1 MKNKI
6 ISLICSFVML
16 LTLYPA
22 GVYAVDEESSDV
34 NENQIIDV
42 SDDTNDIS
50 NNKNDLTTDN
60 TENTVTEHASNNE
73 DDVVAELQE
82 STDTSV
88 YTGTFGENIIWSLNI
103 ETGELL
109 VSGTGKMKDID
120 YVTSS
125 SDPLKNL
132 RKYIKSAVIED
143 GITDIGENNFKSCSE
158 LIEVKFPNTLENIG
172 ESAFEGLNM
181 TKIEFPSTL
190 KNIGKSAFTRSDLTE
205 ITFPNTVESIGNSAF
220 YDCEN
225 LETVYFEGDA
235 PQLGSGCFDHSHANY
250 DYLFTIVYNAG
261 NSGFS
266 TPTWNGYS
274 CALAEQISDYST
286 LNKDDRN
293 AQGII
298 FKLNSVSNTAT
309 VGVNTTKKNNSKY
322 CGGQDGEVTIPDT
335 VTKDGVSYSVI
346 GINQYAF
353 YDCPWIRTVYLGKNL
368 SAIEPSAFQDCDKLT
383 RFMVDKYNQQYAD
396 YDGVLYDHE
405 GLYLYAYPAGKDDEE
420 YTVIDSCTTVGTKS
434 FSGASKLKS
443 IVLTDNI
450 INIGAAA
457 FQGCNGI
464 VDITLPF
471 IGGSIDDDNPA
482 AYVFNVDSYGNYYWP
497 YKSNLKSI
505 TLLKGNLKAGAFRGA
520 KDLEEICIND
530 CTNITDIPHECFTAC
545 VNLERL
551 IFGGDKD
558 EVDYNAV
565 ILPNTVTGIGW
576 DAFSDC
582 DKLKSFVIPDS
593 VKDIDDTAFSD
604 CNGIENFSVVS
615 SSKYFDSDKFGAL
628 YDKGMNE
635 LLFYPPA
642 RKWPYYNVNE
652 NTKNIR
658 RNAFVD
664 CENLVNVFIPENVS
678 KLEDRSIYD
687 CPGTTLCVYKNSAA
701 AKYAVSNGLTAWYMD
716 NYKMQGIRIS
726 NLPEQSIVDRSL
738 LNSDDLY
745 VTALYGDKE
754 LQVDDYEVIMPSRSG
769 LQTLTVKSGG
779 FIAEAPVVAYDSG
792 SEVTETFTNV
802 VNNDISNIFA
812 ALYDNK
818 GKLLRTSNANVIDGN
833 TTFIFNKSEYNKAT
847 KIKLFGLN
855 KKYASAIG
863 NCIERNI

>member
-6 ISLICSFVML
+6 LSLICSLTML
-16 LTLYPA
+16 LTLCPA
-22 GVYAVDEESSDV
+22 GVYAADEELGDV
-34 NENQIIDV
+34 NEGQIVDV

-50 NNKNDLTTDN
+50 NNENDLIADD
-60 TENTVTEHASNNE
+60 TENTVTEHAYDNE
-73 DDVVAELQE
+73 YDVAELQE
-82 STDTSV
+82 SADLSV
-88 YTGTFGENIIWSLNI
+88 CTGTFGENIKWSLNI

-109 VSGTGKMKDID
+109 VSGTGKMKDINYTD
-120 YVTSS
+120 D
-125 SDPLKNL
+125 DPLKNYK
-132 RKYIKSAVIED
+132 KYIKSAVIED
-143 GITDIGENNFKSCSE
+143 GITDIGKKNFSSCSE

-172 ESAFEGLNM
+172 ESAF
-181 TKIEFPSTL
+181 SY
-190 KNIGKSAFTRSDLTE
+190 SDLTE
-205 ITFPNTVESIGNSAF
+205 ITFPNTVESIGNYAF
-220 YDCEN
+220 YNCKN
-225 LETVYFEGDA
+225 LDTAYFDGDA
-235 PQLGSGCFDHSHANY
+235 PQLGYSCFDYSNSNY
-250 DYLFTIVYNAG
+250 AHLFNIVYHAG

-274 CALAEQISDYST
+274 CAPAEQISDYSI

-309 VGVNTTKKNNSKY
+309 VGVNTTDKNNSKY
-322 CGGQDGEVTIPDT
+322 CGGQGGEVIIPDA
-335 VTKDGVSYSVI
+335 VTKDGISYNVI

-383 RFMVDKYNQQYAD
+383 RFMVDKANQQYAD

-405 GLYLYAYPAGKDDEE
+405 GLYLYVYPAGKDDEE

-443 IVLTDNI
+443 VILTDNI
-450 INIGAAA
+450 VNIGAAA
-457 FQGCNGI
+457 FQGCNSI

-482 AYVFNVDSYGNYYWP
+482 AYVFNVDNYGHYYWP

-505 TLLKGNLKAGAFRGA
+505 TILKGNLKSQAFYGAS
-520 KDLEEICIND
+520 DLEEIYIND
-530 CTNITDIPHECFTAC
+530 CTNITNIPRDCFDGC
-545 VNLERL
+545 RNLEKL
-551 IFGGDKD
+551 IFGDDKD
-558 EVDYNAV
+558 KVDYNAV
-565 ILPNTVTGIGW
+565 ILPNTVTDIGGN
-576 DAFSDC
+576 AFSNC
-582 DKLKSFVIPDS
+582 DKLKSFIISDS
-593 VKDIDDTAFSD
+593 VKYINAMAFSD

-615 SSKYFDSDKFGAL
+615 SSKYFDSDKYGVL

-635 LLFYPPA
+635 LLFYPSA

-658 RNAFVD
+658 SNAFVD

-678 KLEDRSIYD
+678 KLENSSIYD

-716 NYKMQGIRIS
+716 NYKMQGIKIS
-726 NLPEQSIVDRSL
+726 SLPEQSIVDRSSL
-738 LNSDDLY
+738 DPDDLY

-754 LQVDDYEVIMPSRSG
+754 LQVDDYEVIMPSKSG
-769 LQTLTVKSGG
+769 LQTLTVKSSG
-779 FIAEAPVVAYDSG
+779 FTAEVPVVAYDSS
-792 SEVTETFTNV
+792 SEVIETFTNV
-802 VNNDISNIFA
+802 VNDGTSNIFA

-818 GKLLRTSNANVIDGN
+818 GKLLRTENANVIGSN
-833 TTFIFNKSEYNKAT
+833 ATFIFNKSEYNKAI
-847 KIKLFGLN
+847 KIKFFGLD
-855 KKYASAIG
+855 KKYASVIG
-863 NCIERNI
+863 DCIERNI

>member
-6 ISLICSFVML
+6 LSFICSFVML

-34 NENQIIDV
+34 NENHIIDV
-42 SDDTNDIS
+42 SDYTNDIS
-50 NNKNDLTTDN
+50 NNENDLTTDN

-82 STDTSV
+82 STDTAV
-88 YTGTFGENIIWSLNI
+88 YTGTFGENITWSLNI

-120 YVTSS
+120 YTGSS
-125 SDPLKNL
+125 SDPLKNY

-143 GITDIGENNFKSCSE
+143 GITDIGKKNFSYCSE
-158 LIEVKFPNTLENIG
+158 LIEVKFPDTLENIG
-172 ESAFEGLNM
+172 DMAFEGLNM
-181 TKIEFPSTL
+181 TKIKFPSTL
-190 KNIGKSAFTRSDLTE
+190 KNIGEGAFSCSDLTE
-205 ITFPNTVESIGNSAF
+205 ITFPDTVESIGNDSF
-220 YDCEN
+220 YDCKK
-225 LETVYFEGDA
+225 LETAYFEGNA
-235 PQLGSGCFDHSHANY
+235 PQLGSNCFDHYPTN
-250 DYLFTIVYNAG
+250 DGYLFTIVYHAG

-274 CALAEQISDYST
+274 CAPAEQISDHST
-286 LNKDDRN
+286 LDEDDRN

-309 VGVNTTKKNNSKY
+309 VGVNTTDKNNSKY
-322 CGGQDGEVTIPDT
+322 CGGQDGEVIIPDT
-335 VTKDGVSYSVI
+335 VIKDGISYNVI

-368 SAIEPSAFQDCDKLT
+368 SAIEPSAFQDCEKLT
-383 RFMVDKYNQQYAD
+383 RFVVDKDNQQYAD

-405 GLYLYAYPAGKDDEE
+405 GLYLYVYPAGKDDEE

-482 AYVFNVDSYGNYYWP
+482 AYVFNVDNWGNSVWP

-505 TLLKGNLKAGAFRGA
+505 TILKGNLKPVAFSGA
-520 KDLEEICIND
+520 KDLEEIYIND
-530 CTNITDIPHECFTAC
+530 CINITNIPRECFDGC
-545 VNLERL
+545 VNLEKL
-551 IFGGDKD
+551 IFGEDK
-558 EVDYNAV
+558 VDYNAV
-565 ILPNTVTGIGW
+565 ILPNKVTNIGW
-576 DAFSDC
+576 DAFSNC

-593 VKDIDDTAFSD
+593 VKDIDDRAFFD

-615 SSKYFDSDKFGAL
+615 SSEYFDSDKCGAL

-635 LLFYPPA
+635 LLCYPTA

-658 RNAFVD
+658 AYAFVD

-678 KLEDRSIYD
+678 KLENQSIYN

-716 NYKMQGIRIS
+716 NYKMQGIKIS
-726 NLPEQSIVDRSL
+726 SLPEQSIVDRSS

-754 LQVDDYEVIMPSRSG
+754 LQVDDYEVIMPPKSG
-769 LQTLTVKSGG
+769 MQKLMVKSSG
-779 FIAEAPVVAYDSG
+779 FTAEVPVIAYDSS
-792 SEVTETFTNV
+792 SEVTETFTDV
-802 VNNDISNIFA
+802 VNDNTSNIFA
-812 ALYDNK
+812 ALYNDK
-818 GKLLRTSNANVIDGN
+818 GKMLKTENANIIGN
-833 TTFIFNKSEYNKAT
+833 NATFVFNKSEYNKAA
-847 KIKLFGLN
+847 KIKLFGLDRQ
-855 KKYASAIG
+855 YTSVIG
-863 NCIERNI
+863 NCIERNT